1 MLRIIL
7 SVVVGFLV
15 WLGMNVGGGYLFA
28 FSWPDY
34 AAADPT
40 MSFTVPMLL
49 ARIVLGVLATLAAGW
64 VAAII
69 ARGRNAALVL
79 GIVLVLFFIPV
90 HAVLWDKFPLWYH
103 LFFLLT
109 LLPLCILGGRIAS
122 RTRPKDAQTR
132 SPATARADGAEIA
145 GQVRRSQPL
154 TSSSDD
160 P

>member
-1 MLRIIL
+1 MLRIIV

-28 FSWPDY
+28 LSWPDY

-49 ARIVLGVLATLAAGW
+49 ARIVLGLVATLAAGW
-64 VAAII
+64 IAATM
-69 ARGRNAALVL
+69 ARGRNTAALAL

-103 LFFLLT
+103 LFFLVT
-109 LLPLCILGGRIAS
+109 LLPLSIVGGRIAS
-122 RTRPKDAQTR
+122 R
-132 SPATARADGAEIA
+132 
-145 GQVRRSQPL
+145 VR
-154 TSSSDD
+154 TKVANASSMA
-160 P
+160 